1 METTTETMTALER
14 QLMALQK
21 AWSAPDDLRQS
32 FVPMAT
38 MECVRILRGTVSNAR
53 NRAEKQGFAWDGSDA
68 TALIDKMQDAT
79 SYDEAANIAAQVS
92 AACDEVPKAE
102 KGAAL
107 LPLTAEELLAL
118 EPIKLAILSVFE
130 TGGLD
135 NTERSVQW
143 GLIRRAIPT
152 WRHGG

>member
-1 METTTETMTALER
+1 METNTETMTALER
-14 QLMALQK
+14 QMLALQK

-53 NRAEKQGFAWDGSDA
+53 NRAEKQGLPWDGADA

-79 SYDEAANIAAQVS
+79 SYDEAANLAAQVT
-92 AACDEVPKAE
+92 ACCDEVPKAE

-107 LPLTAEELLAL
+107 LPLSAEELLAL
-118 EPIKLAILSVFE
+118 EPVKLAILAVFDSE
-130 TGGLD
+130 GLG
-135 NTERSVQW
+135 TAERNAAW
-143 GLIRRAIPT
+143 GFIRRAIPA